1 MGILNLMT
9 PMERDDFNCDTA
21 TIGDWKGFLLN
32 YARGT
37 GVWAIGEDHISP
49 EHVSLEQILI

>member
-1 MGILNLMT
+1 MT